1 MPKSKNFLTL
11 EDIDLQITYFA
22 HNTHSQQ
29 KLLLTQ
35 QLAIYILYEH
45 KLEKPKCNLVQFPLS
60 EKKIN
65 QQLLPLSTIY

>member
-60 EKKIN
+60 EKKN
-65 QQLLPLSTIY
+65 QPTIVTPSTIY